1 MGNSRSFAAYINARV
16 RAMKSDLMDSSEL
29 DALMDCASPDAMA
42 DLLLNSPYKSE
53 VAEAMS
59 RYQGADAVEDGATR
73 NLISTFAKLR
83 RICKGDQEELV
94 RIFVSRWDLAGV
106 KSLLRNRHHGLDAET
121 GEASLLPGP
130 SLSPALMNSLAAQDS
145 VDALV
150 RGLAAWNSRL
160 CGPMVEKL
168 PEYQES
174 HSLRVL
180 EDALDFTYFV
190 SNARRLE
197 SHNSNDAKFLRGLLR
212 MEIDR
217 INIRRLLE
225 PRSEGVEAE
234 DVLGELLP
242 KGTIPEDT
250 LRNVASAGGS
260 ERAVEA
266 LGQTAYGDLGDALAV
281 YAQTGQFSR
290 LERAFERAMLSRL
303 SRASQQDALSIAVLM
318 RYAWLKYNEVMNIR
332 MIARG
337 AAVNLP
343 KSRIQEELIYV

>member
-1 MGNSRSFAAYINARV
+1 MGNARSFAAYINARV
-16 RAMKSDLMDSSEL
+16 RAMKSDLLASSDL
-29 DALMDCASPDAMA
+29 DALLDCASPDAMV
-42 DLLLNSPYKSE
+42 DLLLTSPYEAE
-53 VAEAMS
+53 VAEAMT

-73 NLISTFAKLR
+73 NLINTFTKLR
-83 RICKGDQEELV
+83 SICKGDQEEQV
-94 RIFVSRWDLAGV
+94 RIFVGRWDLAGV
-106 KSLLRNRHHGLDAET
+106 KSLLRNRHHGLDVET

-130 SLSPALMNSLAAQDS
+130 SLTPALMNSLASQDS

-150 RGLAAWNSRL
+150 RGLVAWNSRL
-160 CGPMVEKL
+160 CGSMVEKL

-174 HSLRVL
+174 RNLRVL
-180 EDALDFTYFV
+180 EDALDFSYFV

-197 SHNSNDAKFLRGLLR
+197 SRNTNDAVFLRGLLR

-225 PRSEGVEAE
+225 PRAEGADAE

-242 KGTIPEDT
+242 KGTISEDI
-250 LRNVASAGGS
+250 LRNVAAAGGS
-260 ERAVEA
+260 ERAVEV

-290 LERAFERAMLSRL
+290 LERAFELAMLAKL

-337 AAVNLP
+337 AAVHLP
-343 KSRIQEELIYV
+343 KSRIQEEVVYV